1 MGAFA
6 DLVEQHIEEEIQ
18 RRLADYVAKLAV
30 HFFTTEREIYKVVQ
44 SGPPKVKQCQ
54 GRSKAGKACKNN
66 GKYDGYCHLHKRE
79 REPKQ
84 VRRVQINEQIRDS
97 PAVIDEIF

>member
-6 DLVEQHIEEEIQ
+6 ELVEQHIEEEIQ

-30 HFFTTEREIYKVVQ
+30 HFFTSEREIYKVVQ
-44 SGPPKVKQCQ
+44 SGPPRTKQCQ
-54 GRSKAGKACKNN
+54 GRSKAGKACKNT

-79 REPKQ
+79 PKQ
-84 VRRVQINEQIRDS
+84 VRRVQISNESVRDS
-97 PAVIDEIF
+97 PAVLDEIF

>member
-30 HFFTTEREIYKVVQ
+30 HFFTTEREIYKVIQ

-54 GRSKAGKACKNN
+54 GRSKAGKACKNI
-66 GKYDGYCHLHKRE
+66 GKHDGYCHLHKK
-79 REPKQ
+79 EPKQ
-84 VRRVQINEQIRDS
+84 VRRVQISNEPFRDS
-97 PAVIDEIF
+97 SAVIDEIF